1 VTLPIKTVL
10 TNLLSLSA
18 AFGAIVLIFQYG
30 WLSGPL
36 GFEAPGFLDANMPLM
51 VAAIAF
57 GLAMDYEVFM
67 LARIR
72 EHYLQTGDTTEAV
85 AVGVQHTARI
95 ITAAALLLGVV
106 IGAFVTISVT
116 VLKMI
121 GVGVVVA
128 LLVDVT
134 IVRGLLVPATMRLL
148 GDRAW
153 WAPGPLARWWRRHG
167 LPEEGG
173 SPLPAAGVAPE
184 AAGAPQ
190 RA

>member
-1 VTLPIKTVL
+1 
-10 TNLLSLSA
+10 
-18 AFGAIVLIFQYG
+18 
-30 WLSGPL
+30 
-36 GFEAPGFLDANMPLM
+36 
-51 VAAIAF
+51 
-57 GLAMDYEVFM
+57 
-67 LARIR
+67 
-72 EHYLQTGDTTEAV
+72 
-85 AVGVQHTARI
+85 
-95 ITAAALLLGVV
+95 
-106 IGAFVTISVT
+106 
-116 VLKMI
+116 I

-190 RA
+190 RAWPAPPAVPRRGPSGRGPVHADAACHPVPFR